1 MYDYDEVMRLGAG
14 EYVDV
19 LDALCGVGL
28 PVEFV
33 QTGGMNAAIEAV
45 LEGGRRLLVADD
57 EDPLAWTRAEH
68 RGWSVGLYP
77 AGEGADPISFDTTV
91 DGGVPALLGLVDRVL
106 RAGYGRGSRPVRRSD
121 SR

>member
-1 MYDYDEVMRLGAG
+1 MYDYDKVMRLGAG

-19 LDALCGVGL
+19 LDALRGLGL
-28 PVEFV
+28 PAEFV

-57 EDPLAWTRAEH
+57 EDPLAWTRADH

-77 AGEGADPISFDTTV
+77 AGEGADPLSFDTTANGNV
-91 DGGVPALLGLVDRVL
+91 EALVVLVDRVM
-106 RAGYGRGSRPVRRSD
+106 RAADDRRD
-121 SR
+121 RRRR